1 MMQQDLLGQLR
12 DIHLPTAT
20 IAAPAPGFALWP
32 LIVFALV
39 LSAVLG
45 AGYWRRTSWRRQ
57 ARAALRTIEA
67 DRDRARRWSSLVM
80 LAVQMARISGR
91 PDMVPSLAYK
101 NPLVVTDADATALCT
116 HLRREMAR

>member
-12 DIHLPTAT
+12 DIHLPTTT
-20 IAAPAPGFALWP
+20 IAAPAPGYALWP
-32 LIVFALV
+32 LIVFALA
-39 LSAVLG
+39 LGAVLG
-45 AGYWRRTSWRRQ
+45 AEYWRRTSWRRQ

-67 DRDRARRWSSLVM
+67 DRDRAQRWSSLVM

-101 NPLVVTDADATALCT
+101 NPLVVTDEEAAALCT